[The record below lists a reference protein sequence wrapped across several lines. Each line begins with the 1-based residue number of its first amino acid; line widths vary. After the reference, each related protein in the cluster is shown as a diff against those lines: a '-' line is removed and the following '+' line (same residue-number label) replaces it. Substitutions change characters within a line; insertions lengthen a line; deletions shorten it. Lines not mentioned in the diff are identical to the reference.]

1 VGEGEVTEDP
11 LRTFGGVGVVH
22 VKNFQ
27 KLLRYICD
35 KGFEHH
41 AAINLS
47 QVAWSVNE
55 AFSKYLGWDVYYHNA
70 EEA

>member
-1 VGEGEVTEDP
+1 
-11 LRTFGGVGVVH
+11 VGVVH